1 MVSVLE
7 SLMKKDSFIHMKLRD
22 CVASVGG
29 EKDCSH
35 VLLPTNALIGPGR
48 HREGDSLRGS
58 RGTRKWLL
66 GLTFF
71 YFFFFFCILSFN
83 HLDTW
88 NVSVSTQ
95 IKRCSANT
103 DITAPFLPVL
113 VFVSLIC

>member
-71 YFFFFFCILSFN
+71 SFLFFFFLHFVFQPSGHMECISE
-83 HLDTW
+83 H
-88 NVSVSTQ
+88 
-95 IKRCSANT
+95 T
-103 DITAPFLPVL
+103 DQEMF
-113 VFVSLIC
+113 S

>member
-71 YFFFFFCILSFN
+71 SFFFFFACCHPIFPAQFIEETILY
-83 HLDTW
+83 
-88 NVSVSTQ
+88 
-95 IKRCSANT
+95 
-103 DITAPFLPVL
+103 L
-113 VFVSLIC
+113 VNNLTPLL